1 MEINTEINKI
11 FGQEM
16 AKLFADSISEEELQ
30 EKAKDAWLAINK
42 NESMGYYDSRCS
54 KIKTLIEEEL
64 LSRIKTEV
72 NTILSTEEVKI
83 DIHNRAQEII
93 DNIRKKTEENI
104 VNRTSNMIADLYCAD
119 TKFAL
124 KNYVEYAINSAA
136 MRQGN

>member
-16 AKLFADSISEEELQ
+16 AKLFADSISEEELRA
-30 EKAKDAWLAINK
+30 KAKDAWLAINK
-42 NESMGYYDSRCS
+42 KESMGYYDSRRS
-54 KIKTLIEEEL
+54 QIETLVKEEL

-93 DNIRKKTEENI
+93 NNVRKKTEEKI
-104 VNRTSNMIADLYCAD
+104 IERTSNMIADLYCAD

-124 KNYVEYAINSAA
+124 KNYVEYGMNEAA
-136 MRQGN
+136 MR